1 MMDLLLVRH
10 GLAGKAD
17 PRAWPDDDERP
28 LTEKGREAFRAAAK
42 GMKSQGPKPALILAS
57 PAVRTRETAA
67 LLAKAM
73 GLKQSAIR
81 NWDAIHHSRA
91 PEKALADLARQDLPK
106 SAALVGHEP
115 WLGEFLSLLIGGG
128 TGAGLEFA
136 KGGAA
141 RVEIPDGGSRAK
153 GRGRLLW
160 LLTQDQLAA
169 LR

>member
-91 PEKALADLARQDLPK
+91 PEKALADLARQGLPK

-115 WLGEFLSLLIGGG
+115 WLGEFLSLLIGTGRDPRRRIPGQG
-128 TGAGLEFA
+128 TRAPALAPDPGPAG
-136 KGGAA
+136 
-141 RVEIPDGGSRAK
+141 RASLN
-153 GRGRLLW
+153 GNPGPRIAIMGLC
-160 LLTQDQLAA
+160 
-169 LR
+169 